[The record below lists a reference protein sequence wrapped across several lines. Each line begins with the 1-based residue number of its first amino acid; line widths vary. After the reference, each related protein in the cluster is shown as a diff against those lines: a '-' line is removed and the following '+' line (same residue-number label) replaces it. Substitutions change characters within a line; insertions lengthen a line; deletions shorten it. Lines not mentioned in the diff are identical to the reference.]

1 MPCRPEYRVVSWA
14 LVLTPRSIDGVME
27 LRSDTPGE
35 TREIA
40 AVVARLARSG
50 DIVLLSGD
58 MGSGKTVFAQG
69 FGRALGVIE
78 PMTSPTF
85 TLVNSYPAGALT
97 LHHGDL
103 YRLERTGEVA
113 DLALG
118 ELAEFG
124 GVLIVEWGE
133 AAAGVVRD
141 HLMVHFDTVIDE
153 DDDDDGPSSTRLID
167 IAAVGSMWAQ
177 RMERLE
183 RDLGGYA
190 C

>member
-1 MPCRPEYRVVSWA
+1 MSWA
-14 LVLTPRSIDGVME
+14 LALTPRSIDEVME
-27 LRSDTPGE
+27 LRSDAPGD

-40 AVVARLARSG
+40 ACVARLARSG

-69 FGRALGVIE
+69 FGAALGVTE

-85 TLVNSYPAGALT
+85 TLVNSYPAGSLT

-113 DLALG
+113 DLAFG

-141 HLMVHFDTVIDE
+141 HLAVHVDTVVG
-153 DDDDDGPSSTRLID
+153 DDDVDDGPSSARLIE
-167 IAAVGSMWAQ
+167 ISAVGSMWAQ